1 MKLQA
6 TLLAIALGSL
16 FSTSALAAG
25 DDADLYTLW
34 DTTNIVDV
42 YGEVDVYGR
51 IHVQGESAAVVDQ
64 DQFSLLNLMLGDGDN
79 FASVEGNAL
88 RDAFGNIGANV
99 AAGAGNLQAN
109 DAALSAIDADNVFAS
124 AMVFSSQVTGAN
136 IATDFPSGPD
146 NQLIYDAHVGDD
158 ALRDA
163 SGNIGLNV
171 AAGAG
176 NAQTNALAASVNSEG
191 NLAKASAD
199 SEQLSVF
206 NVILAFQD
214 LDNTASM
221 DGNALSGAI
230 GNIGVNIASG
240 AGNAQHNGTAIAVA
254 GGL

>member
-16 FSTSALAAG
+16 FSASAFAAG
-25 DDADLYTLW
+25 DDADLYTSW
-34 DTTNIVDV
+34 YTTNTIDVDGDV
-42 YGEVDVYGR
+42 FVDGDIWVD
-51 IHVQGESAAVVDQ
+51 GESAAVVDQ
-64 DQFSLLNLMLGDGDN
+64 DQLSLLSLMLGDGDN
-79 FASVEGNAL
+79 FASVEDNAM
-88 RDAFGNIGANV
+88 RGAFGNIQANV

-124 AMVFSSQVTGAN
+124 AMVFNSQATGAN
-136 IATDFPSGPD
+136 IATDFPSGPVGE
-146 NQLIYDAHVGDD
+146 LIYDAHVGDD

-176 NAQTNALAASVNSEG
+176 NAQTNALAASVNSSG
-191 NLAKASAD
+191 AIAKASAD

-206 NVILAFQD
+206 NVVLALRD
-214 LDNTASM
+214 IDNTASI
-221 DGNALSGAI
+221 DGNALADAI
-230 GNIGVNIASG
+230 GNIGVNVASG
-240 AGNAQHNGTAIAVA
+240 AGNAQHNGTAIAVG